1 MIFYIKSLVGVC
13 VNGFNSFN
21 FFRIKI
27 DGIDIKMGLIKK
39 KKRYKDGLCFVIRF
53 FLMVLIF

>member
-27 DGIDIKMGLIKK
+27 DGVDIKMGLIKK
-39 KKRYKDGLCFVIRF
+39 KKDIKMGYVLLLDF
-53 FLMVLIF
+53 F